1 MRTNHRGQVTAEL
14 AVMLTFVIAGFVF
27 MGFYL
32 QRGVQGSTKSNADS
46 LGQQFSTQSGW
57 SNYSGSKSLETDAQS
72 NTSSCSEYNHA
83 VSDAGGDVP
92 ADATDCSTRL
102 LDPSTL
108 VAETPP

>member
-1 MRTNHRGQVTAEL
+1 
-14 AVMLTFVIAGFVF
+14 MLTFVIAGFVF

-57 SNYSGSKSLETDAQS
+57 SNYSASKSHETDISTKTA
-72 NTSSCSEYNHA
+72 SCSDYIHA
-83 VSDAGGDVP
+83 VSDAGGAVA
-92 ADATDCSTRL
+92 ADATDCSARVP
-102 LDPSTL
+102 DPTGL